1 MKPIRALLIGAGNR
15 GMYAYGGFALRN
27 PVSFQFVGVCDTNS
41 ERRARFSELHEIPP
55 SARSGDW
62 NAFLSS
68 GIDAEAVFVC
78 TPDRLHVEPALAAM
92 RNGYDVIL
100 EKPMATDL
108 DSCFLLEKESLR
120 LDRRV
125 IVCHVLRHTPFFSAL
140 KGLVDS
146 GAVGRL
152 LTVSLNECIGY
163 YHFAHSYVRGNW
175 RSGALSSPAILAK
188 SSHDMDILHWLI
200 GSPSSSVSSTGDRV
214 WFRKEN
220 APPDAPA
227 RCLDGCR
234 HRDECPFYAPRWYL
248 TEDTGWPASVISE
261 DTSLAARIE
270 ALRTGPYGRCVYAC
284 DNDVVDHQA
293 VIIRFENGVIA
304 TFTLSAFTR
313 EITRT
318 IRLMGSKGEISG
330 DLRKGEI
337 EISDFLSGNRQLMR
351 VEAAETGHQGGDEG
365 LMREVERVIRSED
378 SEVKSRSDISEA
390 MESHRL
396 CFASERARL
405 KSVVV
410 DMDEFR
416 RPG

>member
-1 MKPIRALLIGAGNR
+1 
-15 GMYAYGGFALRN
+15 
-27 PVSFQFVGVCDTNS
+27 
-41 ERRARFSELHEIPP
+41 
-55 SARSGDW
+55 
-62 NAFLSS
+62 
-68 GIDAEAVFVC
+68 
-78 TPDRLHVEPALAAM
+78 
-92 RNGYDVIL
+92 
-100 EKPMATDL
+100 MATDL

-234 HRDECPFYAPRWYL
+234 HRDDCPFYAPRWYL

-337 EISDFLSGNRQLMR
+337 EISDFLSGSRQLMR

-378 SEVKSRSDISEA
+378 SEIKSRSDISEA

-396 CFASERARL
+396 CFAAERARL
-405 KSVVV
+405 GSVVV